1 MAELGYEPM
10 QSSSESSKPLT
21 WATSVTQLDLCL
33 GHTALES
40 GLPLNLGWLVAARVM
55 SGPGRLLPLFGNT
68 NQI

>member
-1 MAELGYEPM
+1 M
-10 QSSSESSKPLT
+10 
-21 WATSVTQLDLCL
+21 TQLDLCL